1 MGLRYEILMTI
12 DIEPTANFLEVEGV
26 SDFNV
31 IKETIQSALYD
42 LDDIDIEDLDVTR
55 RLDEIYNEDLQS
67 GSRKINYN
75 RA

>member
-1 MGLRYEILMTI
+1 MTI

-42 LDDIDIEDLDVTR
+42 LDDVDIEDLDVTR

>member
-42 LDDIDIEDLDVTR
+42 LDDVDIEDLDVTR